1 MMTIESYFSEYP
13 EPYKSKAFSNRSRRD
28 CRNGF
33 TKYAHDH
40 AQALLK
46 AFKWS
51 LSPEGSTFWSN
62 FYECLKQGKI
72 MLNLPSHKPFYDPEP
87 VVIPVFHHESK
98 RVMQLYNDL
107 MQGKLVPARNPG
119 ETHMSLYVNMLRK
132 KGIPVRDKRIRDI
145 RDSTDRMHIKVFYLE
160 PEYISEQSGLQQ
172 LSIFNPN
179 PDPDGQESI
188 EQ

>member
-1 MMTIESYFSEYP
+1 MKTIESYFSEYP

-51 LSPEGSTFWSN
+51 LSPEGSTFWFS
-62 FYECLKQGKI
+62 FYECLKQGKMI
-72 MLNLPSHKPFYDPEP
+72 LNLPPHKPFYDTEP
-87 VVIPVFHHESK
+87 VMIPVFHHDSK
-98 RVMQLYNDL
+98 RVMQVYNDL
-107 MQGKLVPARNPG
+107 MQGKQVPARSPG
-119 ETHMSLYVNMLRK
+119 ESHMSYYVNILRK
-132 KGIPVRDKRIRDI
+132 KGIPVQDKRIRDI
-145 RDSTDRMHIKVFYLE
+145 RDSTDRMSIKVFYFE

-172 LSIFNPN
+172 LSIFNSH
-179 PDPDGQESI
+179 PDGQESS